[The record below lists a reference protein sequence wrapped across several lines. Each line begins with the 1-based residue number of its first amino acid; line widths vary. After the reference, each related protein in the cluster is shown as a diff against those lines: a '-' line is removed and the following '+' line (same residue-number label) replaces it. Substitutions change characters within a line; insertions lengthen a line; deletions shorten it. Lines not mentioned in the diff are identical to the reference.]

1 MVFCNMQFL
10 YPYFNVRL
18 QLCSDWRSNQRE
30 SVTEKSTG
38 SIYHRDTGIALCLNY
53 GGQIRNTGITFLC
66 DPSSVMEIL
75 ENGAYV
81 F

>member
-38 SIYHRDTGIALCLNY
+38 NIYHRDTGIALCLNY
-53 GGQIRNTGITFLC
+53 GQIRNTGITFLC

-75 ENGAYV
+75 EYGAYV